1 MCIMAL
7 LIPTFLVIP
16 LGIPF
21 TIGLAVLGLVFF
33 SVMPIITAAAQDS
46 AGSGSEGSV
55 TAMMFLGLSLVSL
68 CSPPIA
74 GKIYDSAGFDGVI
87 IFCTIVAVTGALLA
101 IILPTPPL
109 PKIRD
114 TVTEV

>member
-1 MCIMAL
+1 
-7 LIPTFLVIP
+7 
-16 LGIPF
+16 
-21 TIGLAVLGLVFF
+21 
-33 SVMPIITAAAQDS
+33 
-46 AGSGSEGSV
+46 
-55 TAMMFLGLSLVSL
+55 MMFLGLSLVSL